1 VTQHTQT
8 KAPTADG
15 QLKELVERAQAGD
28 RAVLPALREFLDTHT
43 EVWREAGDLARQA
56 ELAWLNMIAG
66 KDLLLHESLERKLR
80 EMKAELEGPAASTL
94 ERLIVARIGACWL
107 ALYHAEAVMPRM
119 HGATPAQHVAAQ
131 KRVNLCQQ
139 RYLQSIKA
147 LATIRKLL
155 RPALAP
161 LEIATKLTRERTS
174 SLGGQLRERAAVFV
188 GAGN

>member
-15 QLKELVERAQAGD
+15 QLKEMVQRAQEGD

-43 EVWREAGDLARQA
+43 EVWHEAGDLARQA
-56 ELAWLNMIAG
+56 ELAWLGMIAG

-80 EMKAELEGPAASTL
+80 EMKAELEGPVPSPL

-119 HGATPAQHVAAQ
+119 QGATPAQHVAAQ

-161 LEIATKLTRERTS
+161 LEIATQLTRERTP
-174 SLGGQLRERAAVFV
+174 SLGQLRERAAVFV
-188 GAGN
+188 GADN